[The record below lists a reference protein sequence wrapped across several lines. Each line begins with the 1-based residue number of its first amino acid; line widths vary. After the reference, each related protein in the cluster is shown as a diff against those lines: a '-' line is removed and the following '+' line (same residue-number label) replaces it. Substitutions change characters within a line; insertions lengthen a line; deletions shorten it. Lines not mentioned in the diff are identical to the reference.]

1 MNEIFELILYYK
13 CTNED
18 IAPSTVI
25 KKCPSKRLFPTYY
38 EIITKPIDLV
48 MMKNKLENGEYLSF
62 HLFEQDLLLL
72 VENAIVSLYF
82 NTKKNR
88 SFCLYR
94 VIVVK
99 ILKKLELY

>member
-1 MNEIFELILYYK
+1 LNEIFELILYYK

-18 IAPSTVI
+18 IAPSMVI

-48 MMKNKLENGEYLSF
+48 MMRNKLENGEYLSF

-72 VENAIVSLYF
+72 VKNAIVSLYF
-82 NTKKNR
+82 STKKQKDL
-88 SFCLYR
+88 F
-94 VIVVK
+94 VFI
-99 ILKKLELY
+99 ELLW